1 MLTNVGE
8 KHMTISNSEYIQF
21 LTECESLISTIKTYI
36 ELEDRLS
43 SFLCVEDNDEDGN
56 VAKLVPMSLE
66 HFKTLR
72 DTSRKISS
80 YADRLY
86 SLLSRYEHVVES
98 LSRS

>member
-1 MLTNVGE
+1 
-8 KHMTISNSEYIQF
+8 MTISSSEYCQF
-21 LTECESLISTIKTYI
+21 LTECDSLISTIKTYI

-56 VAKLVPMSLE
+56 VTRLVPMSLE
-66 HFKTLR
+66 HFRSLR

-80 YADRLY
+80 YADRLD
-86 SLLSRYEHVVES
+86 SLLGRYEHVVES